1 MTRERVLL
9 DYVHPKGP
17 MICDV
22 GPGVSAVWVPVDAV
36 DAPEAIRGT
45 RFVRTGK
52 VDSDA
57 GFPVF
62 VMQREPKKKK

>member
-9 DYVHPKGP
+9 DYGDPNGP
-17 MICDV
+17 LIVDIE
-22 GPGVSAVWVPVDAV
+22 PGVSAVRVPPNAR
-36 DAPEAIRGT
+36 DAPKDVRGA

-52 VDSDA
+52 VDGDA

-62 VMQREPKKKK
+62 VRQREGKVKA